1 MSRRRTTAFCSPSLI
16 QLWMVWHRLKMVPKA
31 QVPRPGGHSQPALEG
46 TSQTLANSFL
56 SFSCFQSGPKLM
68 CRKSNSF
75 QSFAKLSE
83 VSVSDFRN
91 LYATAVGDNHS
102 LPGMCWCIQ
111 YLPRGQLAS
120 DALFPRF
127 SVVLCSFQVRCQQ
140 FGRAWG
146 SNKVA
151 LTKN

>member
-1 MSRRRTTAFCSPSLI
+1 MSGRRTTAFCSPSLI
-16 QLWMVWHRLKMVPKA
+16 QLWMVWHRLKIVPKA

-68 CRKSNSF
+68 CRNSNSS

-91 LYATAVGDNHS
+91 LYATADIDNHS
-102 LPGMCWCIQ
+102 LLGMVLVYSVLTQ
-111 YLPRGQLAS
+111 RTAGQRCLA
-120 DALFPRF
+120 PT
-127 SVVLCSFQVRCQQ
+127 LCRRPLLIPSAMSAV
-140 FGRAWG
+140 
-146 SNKVA
+146 
-151 LTKN
+151 